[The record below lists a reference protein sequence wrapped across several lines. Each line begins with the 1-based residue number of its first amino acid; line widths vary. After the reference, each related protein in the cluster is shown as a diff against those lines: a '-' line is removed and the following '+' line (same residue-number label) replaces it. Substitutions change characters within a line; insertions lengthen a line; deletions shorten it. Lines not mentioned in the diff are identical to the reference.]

1 MIAFMDDYSN
11 LEKIFTFCAMVG
23 GGLFMVRMVL
33 LFIGGDTD
41 IDIDGDVDVDFDSD
55 TVSDTDIS
63 FRFLSF
69 QGLTAFFMMFGLVGL
84 ALKRQNE
91 WGDAFAVA
99 GGIAAGVLTCW
110 LLKWLFDKAKGLQ
123 SSGNIDLNNA
133 IGQEGTVYLTI
144 PASGAG
150 QARVNVQNHL
160 KIFDA
165 VSEGDLEIKS
175 GDAVKVIRIVSG
187 NVLVVEKLSDKPDK
201 DQSTS

>member
-1 MIAFMDDYSN
+1 MIAFMDDFSN

-41 IDIDGDVDVDFDSD
+41 IDIDGDVDTDFDSD
-55 TVSDTDIS
+55 TASDTDIS

-84 ALKRQNE
+84 AFKRQNE
-91 WGDAFAVA
+91 WSDPLAIL
-99 GGIAAGVLTCW
+99 GGIGAGLLACW
-110 LLKWLFDKAKGLQ
+110 ILKLLFDKAKGLQ
-123 SSGNIDLNNA
+123 SSGNIDLKNA

-144 PASGAG
+144 PVSGSG
-150 QARVNVQNHL
+150 QAQVNVQNHL

-165 VSEGDLEIKS
+165 VSEGDIEIKS
-175 GDAVKVIRIVSG
+175 GEAIKVIRIVSG
-187 NVLVVEKLSDKPDK
+187 NVLVVDKLSDKPVK
-201 DQSTS
+201 DDPTP